1 MPFSD
6 AATGGTGYL
15 AHVLESIPG
24 GTGTAGTPVT
34 PTSFVP
40 VTSQAIKA
48 PWDMVK
54 PEVMR
59 GTRMAMAIMER
70 ARLKVAGPVAW
81 ELNPSLGLEYF
92 TAALGGTS
100 TLAAVAATAT
110 TAAVATI
117 NGVSTITVAGTF
129 TVGAWVDVNVS
140 SAGVQT
146 AGTERRQVILA
157 PGGTIQVGALVTN
170 VTAATGIFV
179 MQPAQNKY
187 ANSLLAAGYSSAL
200 PTLTVESNKG
210 GKWAWR
216 FPGTYV
222 DTFDIAMS
230 KDAMTCTAGLMGS
243 VDPIYLTGTTTPAM
257 VGYAPVANDEK
268 NALRPLTSIDGFIVS
283 GGDPDATGTST
294 LRAALGVNDVKI
306 QFKNGLLQE
315 ACMNGTHTYEV
326 FPGDKASCAVDYT
339 EIATAK
345 RPDVWIDYIEASQAT
360 SFFAGGSKNYGT
372 ATTPDLGSVGVYIP
386 TMKFETSDDDEKI
399 GSIDTFVRKGSA
411 LAPPG
416 APADYCQIYVVKP

>member
-1 MPFSD
+1 MAFSD

-15 AHVLESIPG
+15 AHAIESTPG
-24 GTGTAGTPVT
+24 GTGTPGTPVT

-92 TAALGGTS
+92 TAGLGATSALP
-100 TLAAVAATAT
+100 AVAATAT
-110 TAAVATI
+110 TAAVTTT

-129 TVGAWVDVNVS
+129 TIGAWVDVNVS
-140 SAGVQT
+140 SAGAQT
-146 AGTERRQVILA
+146 SSTERRQIV
-157 PGGTIQVGALVTN
+157 GTGSGTIQVGALVTN
-170 VTAATGIFV
+170 AAAALGIYVT
-179 MQPAQNKY
+179 QPAQNKY
-187 ANSLLAAGYSSAL
+187 ANSLLAAGYSNAL

-216 FPGTYV
+216 FPGIYV
-222 DTFDIAMS
+222 NELAIAMA
-230 KDAMTCTAGLMGS
+230 KDAMTCTASLMGS
-243 VDPIYLTGTTTPAM
+243 ADPLYLTSTTTPAM
-257 VGYAPVANDEK
+257 VGYAPNATDEK
-268 NALRPLTSIDGFIVS
+268 NALRPLTTIDGFIVT

-294 LRAALGVNDVKI
+294 LRAALGVTDVKI
-306 QFKNGLLQE
+306 NFKNGLIEE
-315 ACMNGTHTYEV
+315 ACMNGTHTYEI
-326 FPGDKASCAVDYT
+326 FPGDKSSCEIDYT
-339 EIATAK
+339 EVATAK
-345 RPDVWIDYIEASQAT
+345 RPDVWIDYIEASQST
-360 SFFAGGSKNYGT
+360 SFFAGASKNYGT
-372 ATTPDLGSVGVYIP
+372 SATPDLGSVGFYIP
-386 TMKFETSDDDEKI
+386 TMKFETSDSDEKI
-399 GSIDTFVRKGSA
+399 GSIDTFVRKAAA

-416 APADYCQIYVVKP
+416 AAADYLQVFQVKP